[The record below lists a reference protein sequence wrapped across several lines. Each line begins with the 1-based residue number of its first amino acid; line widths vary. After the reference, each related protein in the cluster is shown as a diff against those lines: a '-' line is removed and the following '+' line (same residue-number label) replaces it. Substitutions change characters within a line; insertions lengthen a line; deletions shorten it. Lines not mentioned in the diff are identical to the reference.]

1 MKKILIFLIIL
12 FITGCAKN
20 QIVINKMIDLS
31 NKTLEQVE
39 EYALQNNLELKIE
52 YEYSDTLENLVINQ
66 DIKKD
71 EIINN
76 GDILKITISKGKN
89 MQELYEKYKVNEL
102 GRVPIMMYHGI
113 INKSDNETE
122 FIGGNVDKDGYQ
134 RTIESFIKDLEFYY
148 NEGYRMISL
157 NDYVNGII
165 DVEMGK
171 SPVVLTFDDGLT
183 NNIKV
188 TGLDEFGNII
198 IDPNSAVGVLESFK
212 KKYPDYNVTATFFV
226 NGGLFRQYE
235 YNEKILNWLIEN
247 GYDIGNHSYTH
258 PDFSKISSKEVEE
271 EIGKIYNLLD
281 KYIEGKYVNI
291 VALPYGSPYKKS
303 HENFN
308 HVLSSNYN
316 GKIYETISTLQV
328 GWESNYS
335 PFSTSFD
342 KTFIKRIRAY
352 DNNGTNFDIEYSFN
366 RIKNTKYI
374 SDGDKST
381 IVVPSESSEINN
393 LYNLEIIEY

>member
-1 MKKILIFLIIL
+1 MKKIFMIL
-12 FITGCAKN
+12 FIFSIIGCAK
-20 QIVINKMIDLS
+20 VEENKMVDLT
-31 NKTLEQVE
+31 NKTLDEVKI
-39 EYALQNNLELKIE
+39 YANENKLNLEVD
-52 YEYSDTLENLVINQ
+52 YEYSDVLENLVINQ
-66 DIKKD
+66 DIKNE
-71 EIINN
+71 EIITE
-76 GDILKITISKGKN
+76 GDTLKITISKGKN

-102 GRVPIMMYHGI
+102 GRIPVMMYHGI
-113 INKSDNETE
+113 INKLDSETE

-165 DVEMGK
+165 DVEIGK
-171 SPVVLTFDDGLT
+171 SPIVLTFDDGLT

-188 TGLDEFGNII
+188 TGLDEEGNII

-226 NGGLFRQYE
+226 NSGLFRQSK
-235 YNEKILNWLIEN
+235 YNEKILNWLVDN

-258 PDFSKISSKEVEE
+258 PDFTKISSKEVEE

-308 HVLSSNYN
+308 HVLNSTYG
-316 GKIYETISTLQV
+316 GKTYETVSTLQV

-381 IVVPSESSEINN
+381 IVVPSESGEINN

>member
-1 MKKILIFLIIL
+1 
-12 FITGCAKN
+12 
-20 QIVINKMIDLS
+20 
-31 NKTLEQVE
+31 
-39 EYALQNNLELKIE
+39 
-52 YEYSDTLENLVINQ
+52 
-66 DIKKD
+66 
-71 EIINN
+71 
-76 GDILKITISKGKN
+76 
-89 MQELYEKYKVNEL
+89 MQELYEKYNVNEL
-102 GRVPIMMYHGI
+102 GRIPVMMYHGI
-113 INKSDNETE
+113 INKQDQETE
-122 FIGGNVDKDGYQ
+122 FVGGNVDKDGYQ
-134 RTIESFIKDLEFYY
+134 RTIESFIRDLEFYY

-165 DVEMGK
+165 DVEIGK
-171 SPVVLTFDDGLT
+171 SPIILTFDDGLT

-188 TGLDEFGNII
+188 TGLDEDGNII

-258 PDFSKISSKEVEE
+258 PDFSKISSEKVEE
-271 EIGKIYNLLD
+271 EIGKVYSLLD

-303 HENFN
+303 HENFS

-316 GKIYETISTLQV
+316 GKIYETMSTLQV

-381 IVVPSESSEINN
+381 IVVPSESSEINTLLFLN
-393 LYNLEIIEY
+393 YIDY